1 MRELTV
7 EGHLAAL
14 ESGTDAATRAGR
26 LALATAA
33 RSLAMAAAFATAHA
47 LAAMDGTRDVLEFV
61 KFHRI
66 PSWVAAPNKGVGAT
80 RSEKN
85 DAVT

>member
-1 MRELTV
+1 
-7 EGHLAAL
+7 
-14 ESGTDAATRAGR
+14 
-26 LALATAA
+26 
-33 RSLAMAAAFATAHA
+33 MAAAFATAHA